1 MPPSHDVTSLLV
13 AWSRGDRMAL
23 DRMLPL
29 VYRQLREIAAR
40 QFRRESPGHTLQ
52 PTALVHEAY
61 LKLID
66 QTRVD
71 WKNRAQFFGVA
82 AQMMR
87 RILIDCARAQRTAKR
102 GGAEMVSLDTAE
114 AIARAPIP
122 DVLLLDEALARLA
135 ALDPRK
141 GQLIELRSFGGLT
154 IGEAAHVL
162 AISETTVKQE
172 WRLAKAWLRRELGRK
187 TTDVARSG
195 TGKS

>member
-1 MPPSHDVTSLLV
+1 VPPSHDVTSLLV

-29 VYRQLREIAAR
+29 VYGQLREIAAR

-87 RILIDCARAQRTAKR
+87 RILIDHARAQRTAKR
-102 GGAEMVSLDTAE
+102 GGAKLVSLDTAT
-114 AIARAPIP
+114 AIVAALIP
-122 DVLLLDEALARLA
+122 DVLVLDEVLARLS

-141 GQLIELRSFGGLT
+141 GQLVELRCFGGLT
-154 IGEAAHVL
+154 IEEAAHVL
-162 AISETTVKQE
+162 AVSETTIKQE
-172 WRLAKAWLRRELGRK
+172 WRLAKAWLHRELRR
-187 TTDVARSG
+187 TTRDVPGVRG
-195 TGKS
+195 VT

>member
-1 MPPSHDVTSLLV
+1 VSPIHDVTSLLV

-23 DRMLPL
+23 DHMLPL
-29 VYRQLREIAAR
+29 VYGQLREIAAR

-82 AQMMR
+82 AQVMR
-87 RILIDCARAQRTAKR
+87 RILIDHARAQRTAKR
-102 GGAEMVSLDTAE
+102 GGAQLVPLDTAT

-135 ALDPRK
+135 ALDPQK
-141 GQLIELRSFGGLT
+141 GQLVELRCFGGLT
-154 IGEAAHVL
+154 IVEAAHVL
-162 AISETTVKQE
+162 GISETTIKQE
-172 WRLAKAWLRRELGRK
+172 WRLAKAWLQRELTVK
-187 TTDVARSG
+187 AHP
-195 TGKS
+195 